1 MWQMDYKLLL
11 RLNKKIKLLRAG
23 IITCSFFF
31 IYEKIKKDLWQKKGK
46 RKNEKIKKNIISNYA
61 DFNVI

>member
-23 IITCSFFF
+23 IITCSFF
-31 IYEKIKKDLWQKKGK
+31 IIDEKNKKRFVAKERKK
-46 RKNEKIKKNIISNYA
+46 KNEKIKKNIISNYA